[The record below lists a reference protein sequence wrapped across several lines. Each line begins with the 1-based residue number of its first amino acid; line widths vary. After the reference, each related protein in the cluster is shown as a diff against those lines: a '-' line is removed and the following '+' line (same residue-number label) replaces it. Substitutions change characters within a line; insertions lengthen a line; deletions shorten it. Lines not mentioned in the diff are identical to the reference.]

1 MLKERCD
8 VFIVEHLVADE
19 AILDELSSL
28 SDHGDVALD
37 DVTEEVADNVELL
50 SDLLVLSQEL
60 LHSGREVS
68 LIDEMLEVVDDI
80 HDDVLDPVEGLVR
93 ELNEL
98 DFEGAVHLREQ
109 LVSVTMQGV
118 LDDRQLV
125 LEGLDELLT
134 HLGAGEVQAVRLNPL
149 VVIDPRGDERNRAVV
164 VLFQGRKELM
174 EDLLDLHKQ
183 LVDGALVVGG
193 IQEAGRKVLELSKD
207 GLLILDILIVGLDQI
222 SDLGTVVLNCDLIS
236 DGNEFILL
244 GLGGAGSDEKCSGKV
259 GAHLENYYN

>member
-174 EDLLDLHKQ
+174 EDLLDLH
-183 LVDGALVVGG
+183 
-193 IQEAGRKVLELSKD
+193 E
-207 GLLILDILIVGLDQI
+207 
-222 SDLGTVVLNCDLIS
+222 
-236 DGNEFILL
+236 
-244 GLGGAGSDEKCSGKV
+244 
-259 GAHLENYYN
+259 